1 MKPWIVFLC
10 MYPLLLAYP
19 MPSKEPSSPSGKE
32 SIPVLP
38 PIRVEGVLRLVGS
51 EPFTRLALLDA
62 QHTIY
67 YLEAGPNDPIR
78 SYIGSPIKVEGL
90 LVRKQV
96 RLADNRE
103 LPDELSIVQYKWE
116 PIKKDS

>member
-38 PIRVEGVLRLVGS
+38 PITVEGVLRLVGS
-51 EPFTRLALLDA
+51 EPFTRLALLDT
-62 QHTIY
+62 QQTIY